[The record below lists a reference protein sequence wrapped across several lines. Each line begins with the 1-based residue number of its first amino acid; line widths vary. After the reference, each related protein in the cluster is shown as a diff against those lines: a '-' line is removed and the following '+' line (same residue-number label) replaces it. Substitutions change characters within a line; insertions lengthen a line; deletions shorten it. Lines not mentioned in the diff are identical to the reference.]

1 MTATTLTT
9 NCEYFSTL
17 ADDPELCE
25 LVEMFTCE
33 MPDRIRT
40 LREAMQR
47 EEWSEVARFAHQ
59 IKGAGGSYGFHQL
72 TPFAAHA
79 ELVAK
84 AAQSPLEI
92 RAAVELLCEACSR
105 VRPGLPN

>member
-1 MTATTLTT
+1 MTGTTLTA
-9 NCEYFSTL
+9 NNEYFSTL
-17 ADDPELCE
+17 ANDPELRE
-25 LVEMFTCE
+25 LVEMFAGE
-33 MPDRIRT
+33 MPERMLS
-40 LREAMQR
+40 LRDAAER
-47 EEWSEVARFAHQ
+47 GEWPEVARFAHQ

-84 AAQSPLEI
+84 TARSPLEI

-105 VRPGLPN
+105 VRPGLPH